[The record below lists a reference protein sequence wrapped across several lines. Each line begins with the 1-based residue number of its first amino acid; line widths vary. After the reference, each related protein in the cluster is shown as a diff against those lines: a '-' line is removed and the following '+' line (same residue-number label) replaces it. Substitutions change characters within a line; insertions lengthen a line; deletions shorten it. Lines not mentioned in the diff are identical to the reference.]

1 MDYQKVRQRPRQ
13 FESVTGLKIEEFDFL
28 YSSFGEQWKK
38 FYRYHTLEGKKR
50 KHPSTNPGKDTPSL
64 PSIEEK
70 LFFILVYLKNY
81 SLQEMTAASFGFS
94 QSNASK
100 WVKIL
105 RPILVESLKKMGMLP
120 EREGHKV
127 KQMLERFG
135 EEKCFQDVTERP
147 INRPQDADTQ
157 REFYSG
163 KKKSS
168 NKKQCDYFAE
178 STHSLFGTDS

>member
-1 MDYQKVRQRPRQ
+1 MDYQKVKQRPRQ
-13 FESVTGLKIEEFDFL
+13 FESVSSLKIEEFDHL
-28 YSSFGEQWKK
+28 CSFFAEQWKK

-50 KHPSTNPGKDTPSL
+50 KHPSTNADKDTPSL

-70 LFFILVYLKNY
+70 LFFILVYLKNN

-100 WVKIL
+100 WAKIL
-105 RPILVESLKKMGMLP
+105 RPILGQSLKKMGMLP
-120 EREGHKV
+120 QREGHKV

-135 EEKCFQDVTERP
+135 EEKCFQDATERP

-157 REFYSG
+157 QEFYSG
-163 KKKSS
+163 KKKVI
-168 NKKQCDYFAE
+168 K
-178 STHSLFGTDS
+178 